1 MNIEINE
8 LATLLGGT
16 QKQGRPPITGPQQI
30 VVLDPRDGYLSEMR
44 DTSTVGSRLTTRGAS
59 EFGAQLAAL
68 GNWPRLVR
76 PSKPKLDP
84 CGSIIAPDH
93 AVILI
98 IPCKSQW

>member
-30 VVLDPRDGYLSEMR
+30 VVLDRGWVFVGNARYVDGGLAVDNAR
-44 DTSTVGSRLTTRGAS
+44 CIRIWGTARGI
-59 EFGAQLAAL
+59 GQLAET
-68 GNWPRLVR
+68 GPTEQT
-76 PSKPKLDP
+76 KLDP